1 MRIALCANTSWYLY
15 NYRRNLINA
24 LRQRGHAV
32 SAIAPPDDYSDR
44 LRALGVAW
52 HPLAMRQNGTNPFEE
67 AATLRDLSRRL
78 RQIRPDALLTFTVKC
93 NLYAGLLNRR
103 RFRHL
108 ANVSGLGELFDR
120 QTLLTRL
127 ARRLYKIAFAR
138 AHAVFFQNRE
148 DLATFLNHGLILPER
163 AERLPGSGVD
173 VSAFMPDPDYQPGTP
188 RAFLMFGRLLPKK
201 GYDLFLQAAE
211 RLPDARC
218 WILGIPDPRRAD
230 SRALFERIQ
239 ARHARRVLI
248 YFPATDNVLP
258 LLRQADVVA
267 LPSSYHEGVPRCLLE
282 ALACGKPL
290 ITTDWKGCRD
300 AVEHGQNGLLIPP
313 NDVDALT
320 QAMTFFC
327 RADAGTLLKMG
338 EFSRRK
344 AEREFDEQQ
353 IIMRY
358 LNALDGD
365 F

>member
-1 MRIALCANTSWYLY
+1 MRIVLCANTSWYLY

-24 LRQRGHAV
+24 LRQRGHEV
-32 SAIAPPDDYSDR
+32 SAIAPPDEYSDR

-52 HPLAMRQNGTNPFEE
+52 HPLAMRQNGTNPLEE

-78 RQIRPDALLTFTVKC
+78 RQIQPDALLTFTVKC

-103 RFRHL
+103 RFCHL

-127 ARRLYKIAFAR
+127 VRRLYKIAFAR
-138 AHAVFFQNRE
+138 ARTVFFQNRE
-148 DLATFLNHGLILPER
+148 DLATFLKHGLIPPER

-173 VSAFMPDPDYQPGTP
+173 VSAFMPSPDYQPGTP
-188 RAFLMFGRLLPKK
+188 RTFLMFGRLLPKK

-230 SRALFERIQ
+230 SRALFEQIQ
-239 ARHARRVLI
+239 ARHARRVI
-248 YFPATDNVLP
+248 TYFPATDNVLP

-358 LNALDGD
+358 LNALDGN

>member
-1 MRIALCANTSWYLY
+1 MHIALCANTSWYLY
-15 NYRRNLINA
+15 NYRRNLMNA

-32 SAIAPPDDYSDR
+32 SAIAPPDEYSDR
-44 LRALGVAW
+44 LHALGVAW
-52 HPLAMRQNGTNPFEE
+52 HPLAMQQNGTNPLEE

-78 RQIRPDALLTFTVKC
+78 RQIQPDALLTFTVKC

-127 ARRLYKIAFAR
+127 VRRLYKIAFAR
-138 AHAVFFQNRE
+138 AHAVFFQNCE
-148 DLATFLNHGLILPER
+148 DLATFLNHGLIPPER

-173 VSAFMPDPDYQPGTP
+173 VSAFMPSPDYQPGTT
-188 RAFLMFGRLLPKK
+188 RTFLMFGRLLPKK

-211 RLPDARC
+211 RLPDAHC

-239 ARHARRVLI
+239 ARHARRVI
-248 YFPATDNVLP
+248 TYFPATDNVLP

-267 LPSSYHEGVPRCLLE
+267 LPSFYHEGVPRCLLE

-290 ITTDWKGCRD
+290 ITTNWKGCRD

-313 NDVDALT
+313 NDLNALT

-327 RADAGTLLKMG
+327 RADAGTLVKMG